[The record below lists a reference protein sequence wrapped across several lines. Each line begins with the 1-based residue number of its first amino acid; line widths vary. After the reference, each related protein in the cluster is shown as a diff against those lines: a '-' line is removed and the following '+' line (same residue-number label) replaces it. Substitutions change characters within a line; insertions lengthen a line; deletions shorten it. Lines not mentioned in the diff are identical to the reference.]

1 MDKKNVV
8 AKFET
13 KINAFGNLLAEILMV
28 LSTVP
33 AGTLSERSVHQLTSF
48 LQHESAC
55 LWATVE
61 LMGMLNKSGGM
72 PFTSSELHQG
82 FNHPAS
88 EICTRKE
95 EVIWDLNQQLTLHNM
110 YRCM

>member
-8 AKFET
+8 EKFET
-13 KINAFGNLLAEILMV
+13 KVNNFGTLLAEVLMT

-33 AGTLSERSVHQLTSF
+33 AGTLSEQAVNELVSHLRY
-48 LQHESAC
+48 ESAC
-55 LWATVE
+55 LWANVE
-61 LMGMLNKSGGM
+61 LMSMFNRAGGS
-72 PFTSSELHQG
+72 PFSQQEMAMG
-82 FNHPAS
+82 FEHPAS

-95 EVIWDLNQQLTLHNM
+95 EVIWDLQQQLTLHNM